1 MEECID
7 LSGFQIQNIKYY
19 SDDEDIKEYPFIG
32 EYIINKPINIP
43 FLPKPIHQT
52 KYNAVLVKFLI
63 ENEYILHSDIEY
75 HLKPSYIYKASHFKA
90 YTTEIYEKFGVDTGK
105 KMINSFTGM
114 IGKKWNSCQK
124 GAMSDSFDIVSS
136 IYNDLTNSILK
147 KDIINN
153 IGEDNNN
160 MERDSINGMRIDI
173 ENLNGIY
180 YIKQTLEERL
190 LQDNLPIYNQIVSN
204 GIVQILTLAQAVN
217 KYKNTQIDYVYT
229 DAIGFK
235 IPFENEDDIYLTND
249 EHFSK
254 LKLSITENPLDFG
267 KYRKCR
273 YGRKGIYKPD
283 IKKDTKFNP
292 ILCDIKKNNNT
303 ITMGKGGTG
312 KSTLLVKEYKN
323 DVENKLN
330 TMICTPTAVAR
341 DTLIQR
347 GIDVA
352 KDFDETFIKE
362 MGLYIW
368 LAQCCNL
375 NKFYVDEIYMV
386 NKKWITFLVLLNR
399 KYGNKIAIHVY
410 GDWRQCEPIE
420 VGTGNTYNYSETSV
434 FNDLFNDKKELE
446 YIEDSA
452 RYDKSLKNEIDFF
465 NQTSTFDK
473 INLTTE
479 VEKFEV
485 FICKKNSTKKQVDKF
500 MMEKFLEKSN
510 DFKLTI
516 PYKGTDNW
524 KQTVTLCKGIKVVC
538 RNNNISNED
547 KIKVSNSSFLD
558 IVNVTENIIE
568 MKFVHFTE
576 KPNIKINPNSFH
588 ENFDLAYCCTVYRYQ
603 SATISAPYL
612 ILDPEIMYKKEMY
625 TALTRGKRLSDVYI
639 YDNIKGYYNDKIHI
653 NEITVLN
660 EIDKNVKGVIFKVSN
675 NVNEITY
682 IDTLINIESDDY
694 IKLMTDRYTK
704 SIKKKIL
711 NNFEKAIKEY
721 GIDKFKIE
729 IIYNGHFQRRKDV
742 EKLQDIYI
750 EKEEETY
757 NKSNNIL
764 VKIKESK
771 KVADRLNM
779 KQIITEKYAAKILE
793 TEDR

>member
-1 MEECID
+1 
-7 LSGFQIQNIKYY
+7 
-19 SDDEDIKEYPFIG
+19 
-32 EYIINKPINIP
+32 
-43 FLPKPIHQT
+43 
-52 KYNAVLVKFLI
+52 
-63 ENEYILHSDIEY
+63 
-75 HLKPSYIYKASHFKA
+75 
-90 YTTEIYEKFGVDTGK
+90 
-105 KMINSFTGM
+105 
-114 IGKKWNSCQK
+114 
-124 GAMSDSFDIVSS
+124 
-136 IYNDLTNSILK
+136 
-147 KDIINN
+147 
-153 IGEDNNN
+153 
-160 MERDSINGMRIDI
+160 
-173 ENLNGIY
+173 
-180 YIKQTLEERL
+180 
-190 LQDNLPIYNQIVSN
+190 
-204 GIVQILTLAQAVN
+204 
-217 KYKNTQIDYVYT
+217 
-229 DAIGFK
+229 
-235 IPFENEDDIYLTND
+235 
-249 EHFSK
+249 
-254 LKLSITENPLDFG
+254 
-267 KYRKCR
+267 
-273 YGRKGIYKPD
+273 
-283 IKKDTKFNP
+283 
-292 ILCDIKKNNNT
+292 
-303 ITMGKGGTG
+303 
-312 KSTLLVKEYKN
+312 
-323 DVENKLN
+323 
-330 TMICTPTAVAR
+330 
-341 DTLIQR
+341 
-347 GIDVA
+347 
-352 KDFDETFIKE
+352 
-362 MGLYIW
+362 
-368 LAQCCNL
+368 
-375 NKFYVDEIYMV
+375 
-386 NKKWITFLVLLNR
+386 
-399 KYGNKIAIHVY
+399 
-410 GDWRQCEPIE
+410 
-420 VGTGNTYNYSETSV
+420 
-434 FNDLFNDKKELE
+434 
-446 YIEDSA
+446 
-452 RYDKSLKNEIDFF
+452 
-465 NQTSTFDK
+465 
-473 INLTTE
+473 
-479 VEKFEV
+479 
-485 FICKKNSTKKQVDKF
+485 
-500 MMEKFLEKSN
+500 MMDKFLEKSN

-516 PYKGTDNW
+516 PYKGNDNW

-793 TEDR
+793 TEDRLKVVYYKDGKRLLNWNHKSHGSMIKTINLRKKLLILQMLMFVV